1 MRLVSGLDLEGS
13 GTVASS
19 TSVRFSVSLTDA
31 PGSPSY
37 DEWIGWETSE
47 VKTVPEAIVDD
58 DHELVI
64 ERVCAIDVS
73 KASGKVSRLSHRNLP
88 GRRRRERVTHGCT
101 RSSAPAGCTCSP
113 ALAPRWHEAYWRQI
127 EDDVVQVSQLYD
139 GARFF
144 WAVPDYVPADQVA
157 ALPGLVRPEV
167 TERMATLV
175 VQGTTPGRGADDALS
190 GARPL
195 VRPGRGRLDLPGRG
209 PGRSSRPST
218 LGSPPGTGSSPA
230 LAGAPPERGP
240 PRSGRWTT
248 CWACSPTRPGLAD
261 REPRRVRAAARAHAR
276 RPAAGPLHPRRD
288 GHGLCR
294 QRRRPRPALDRP
306 TVHERAFRRRP
317 PVVRL
322 SGANI
327 GHWRQ
332 KCRDRGLRGAERVR
346 PALVRASD
354 EGDRGADDPVHRRPG
369 GLRRHRWPR
378 PRAGLCGARAGGV
391 PLPPGPGPG
400 RGGRRDAGQ
409 DREDHRPSSPTSGT
423 ARSWSRSVR
432 SSSGGRRRPTPRSAS
447 PRSAGRNG

>member
-175 VQGTTPGRGADDALS
+175 VQGTTPGRAADHAL
-190 GARPL
+190 
-195 VRPGRGRLDLPGRG
+195 
-209 PGRSSRPST
+209 
-218 LGSPPGTGSSPA
+218 
-230 LAGAPPERGP
+230 
-240 PRSGRWTT
+240 
-248 CWACSPTRPGLAD
+248 
-261 REPRRVRAAARAHAR
+261 
-276 RPAAGPLHPRRD
+276 
-288 GHGLCR
+288 
-294 QRRRPRPALDRP
+294 
-306 TVHERAFRRRP
+306 
-317 PVVRL
+317 
-322 SGANI
+322 
-327 GHWRQ
+327 
-332 KCRDRGLRGAERVR
+332 
-346 PALVRASD
+346 
-354 EGDRGADDPVHRRPG
+354 
-369 GLRRHRWPR
+369 
-378 PRAGLCGARAGGV
+378 
-391 PLPPGPGPG
+391 
-400 RGGRRDAGQ
+400 
-409 DREDHRPSSPTSGT
+409 
-423 ARSWSRSVR
+423 
-432 SSSGGRRRPTPRSAS
+432 
-447 PRSAGRNG
+447 